1 MARSGTASAAASSSA
16 PSSSSSITMSR
27 KASAAVAPIGVAG
40 LGSPGA
46 HAFGQRLEVVDL
58 AGVGAERVEL
68 AVQRRGHVDP
78 DIGVV
83 RPEEVQPP
91 DPVRREAA
99 ACEPRERHRVAR
111 RRVGRV
117 DRRHAR
123 GAVVGVV
130 HAVGAVEDRL
140 GVGRED
146 GVRTEGADL
155 ADELLA
161 EGQVVGQRTVG
172 SVEERDPGVAD
183 HVGRGPLLRLAD
195 RRQLERV
202 EVRVLAARVAARA
215 AHEPASEP
223 SAIQRA
229 HVAAGPKSASS
240 GWPAMTMKRAGRQP
254 WSRGGRSSIMG
265 QPALSACSERLR
277 RPVAGAYSCGR
288 GFARLPPRAKPL
300 CFSWADSGGALSA
313 REPSGARRGRRGRRR
328 HGRRP

>member
-1 MARSGTASAAASSSA
+1 
-16 PSSSSSITMSR
+16 MSR
-27 KASAAVAPIGVAG
+27 KASAAVAPIGVPA
-40 LGSPGA
+40 SAARVA

-58 AGVGAERVEL
+58 AGVGAERLEL

-78 DIGVV
+78 DVGVV

-111 RRVGRV
+111 RRVRRV

-130 HAVGAVEDRL
+130 HAVGAMEDRL

-155 ADELLA
+155 ADEVLA

-172 SVEERDPGVAD
+172 SVQERDPGVAD

-195 RRQLERV
+195 RRELERV
-202 EVRVLAARVAARA
+202 EVRVLAALVAARA
-215 AHEPASEP
+215 AHEPGLGAFRDPAGTRRGRPEVGVVRVARDDHEAGRAP
-223 SAIQRA
+223 AVVAVRPVIDHVSARSQRMLRK
-229 HVAAGPKSASS
+229 VAAAC
-240 GWPAMTMKRAGRQP
+240 R
-254 WSRGGRSSIMG
+254 RSV
-265 QPALSACSERLR
+265 L
-277 RPVAGAYSCGR
+277 
-288 GFARLPPRAKPL
+288 LPPRLRSSPPTSEASVVSCGQL
-300 CFSWADSGGALSA
+300 RAARFSA
-313 REPSGARRGRRGRRR
+313 REPSGARRGRRARRR
-328 HGRRP
+328 HDPRA